1 MTQNLILILAFA
13 SVVWRFYQ
21 RKMSVAEWCLMAFVG
36 VNIFLVQLQMFVGER
51 GNITWILRYHQAALV
66 LLYGWAAWGV
76 VALIDR
82 LSGKLRFT
90 VALAAWLWIVATG
103 GTSLWR
109 IAKQAFVDSN
119 RSARARSA
127 HWAAELIKEDWKGPA
142 RDKGR
147 FFTVQGYHSSR
158 RPIILADGAY
168 LSDLIGGR
176 WYSPAPAIRR
186 YEKPDYALLP
196 ADRVAPEG
204 MSVMAEK
211 EIGKKKR
218 RFILYR
224 ADRFWKEPV
233 GRRQK

>member
-13 SVVWRFYQ
+13 AVVWRIYL
-21 RKMSVAEWCLMAFVG
+21 RKMTALEWCLLIFVAG
-36 VNIFLVQLQMFVGER
+36 NIFLVQLQMFVGEK

-66 LLYGWAAWGV
+66 LLYGWTAWGAV
-76 VALIDR
+76 TLIDR
-82 LSGKLRFT
+82 LSGKWRLAAVSA
-90 VALAAWLWIVATG
+90 VALWLVATG

-127 HWAAELIKEDWKGPA
+127 QWAAKLIKEDWKGPA
-142 RDKGR
+142 RDRGR

-168 LSDLIGGR
+168 LSNLLRGR

-186 YEKPDYALLP
+186 HEKPDYALLP
-196 ADRVAPEG
+196 DGREPPKG
-204 MSVMAEK
+204 MALMAET
-211 EIGKKKR
+211 EIGRKKR
-218 RFILYR
+218 KFLLYR
-224 ADRFWKEPV
+224 AKRFWEEPL
-233 GRRQK
+233 KK